1 MHWLAII
8 FLVLKALDDVVGNLG
23 NLIDGEYNS
32 VFGKVFGTLLN
43 GYAWYYVLTY
53 VFSGVQ

>member
-1 MHWLAII
+1 MHWLAVV

-32 VFGKVFGTLLN
+32 FL
-43 GYAWYYVLTY
+43 GYLCGSAVNASAWVYVLNY
-53 VFSGVQ
+53 VLSGVR

>member
-1 MHWLAII
+1 MHWLAIV

-43 GYAWYYVLTY
+43 GYA
-53 VFSGVQ
+53 